1 MEAHANASPS
11 WTSVPTPR
19 PHDRG
24 GGDAGDLGT
33 HRGQIEFWERI
44 NVNPNVALPI
54 IFAIGIGLW
63 IRGTLLIRKERMEGG
78 G

>member
-1 MEAHANASPS
+1 MRHPSGQAFRRLGLTIEAVAMLAM
-11 WTSVPTPR
+11 
-19 PHDRG
+19 
-24 GGDAGDLGT
+24 LGT